1 LLFQGEFKES
11 VEELAEWLHSLE
23 QVHSP
28 FMIWGAWTHGLN
40 KDFSEAFRIIDQLV
54 ANKPEH
60 ISSSFGKFMKFSWL
74 KEKDKALGIVTNTL
88 EKAVWWDDLWSLI
101 MAEGYAVIEEYD
113 KAFHYLE
120 RATNYGIVNIPFLTE
135 YDPFFENLRKE
146 PQFLKLIKR
155 VKYEWE
161 SFEV

>member
-1 LLFQGEFKES
+1 
-11 VEELAEWLHSLE
+11 
-23 QVHSP
+23 
-28 FMIWGAWTHGLN
+28 
-40 KDFSEAFRIIDQLV
+40 
-54 ANKPEH
+54 
-60 ISSSFGKFMKFSWL
+60 MKFSWL

-135 YDPFFENLRKE
+135 YDPFLENLRKE

-161 SFEV
+161 NFEV